1 MEDGQDIERDKQRA
15 EIFDALGHPTR
26 IVILKALSEEPLG
39 FADLKKKTSIES
51 SGQLQHHLNKLG
63 DLIKTDENGKYCLS
77 NQGKDALLTVQTV
90 ENASLARK
98 DSVKTHARLYSSK
111 KFFQVVSVL
120 LVFLLIAST
129 AIALVE
135 FNQVQQLQ
143 NGPAAK
149 LNDAGYLDS
158 SKLFLISAY
167 SYYGKYNGQECFIIE
182 ATVRNDYTAQMP
194 PPMDNF
200 PGNSSGTAYFGLT
213 AKLYVK
219 NTAIQSEDVDQP
231 GSSPLGV
238 PQIGLGSG
246 DTYVVEIDMATSNHN
261 VDNYTIN
268 LVGLA
273 GYPIP

>member
-1 MEDGQDIERDKQRA
+1 MEDGQDIERDRQRA

-51 SGQLQHHLNKLG
+51 SGQLQHHLTKLG
-63 DLIKTDENGKYCLS
+63 DLIKTDEHGKYCLS
-77 NQGKDALLTVQTV
+77 NQGKDALLTVQSV

-98 DSVKTHARLYSSK
+98 DSVKTHSRLFSSK
-111 KFFQVVSVL
+111 KSFQVLSIL

-143 NGPAAK
+143 NEPTAK

-158 SKLFLISAY
+158 SKIFLISSY
-167 SYYGKYNGQECFIIE
+167 SYYGKYDGQECFIIE
-182 ATVRNDYTAQMP
+182 ATVRNDYTAQQP

-213 AKLYVK
+213 AKLFVK
-219 NTAIQSEDVDQP
+219 NTPIQSDDVTSP
-231 GSSPLGV
+231 GSAPLGV

-246 DTYVVEIDMATSNHN
+246 DTYVVEIDMATTNHN
-261 VDNYTIN
+261 VGNYTID

>member
-1 MEDGQDIERDKQRA
+1 MEEGQDIERDRQRA
-15 EIFDALGHPTR
+15 EVFDSLGHPTR
-26 IVILKALSEEPLG
+26 IVILKALNEGALG
-39 FADLKKKTSIES
+39 FADLKKKTSIDS

-63 DLIKTDENGKYCLS
+63 DLIKTDEHGKYCLS
-77 NQGKDALLTVQTV
+77 DQGKDALLTVQTV
-90 ENASLARK
+90 EHASLAKK
-98 DSVKTHARLYSSK
+98 DSGKTLSRFYNSK
-111 KFFQVVSVL
+111 KFFQVLSVL
-120 LVFLLIAST
+120 LAFLLIAST

-143 NGPAAK
+143 TGPVAI
-149 LNDAGYLDS
+149 LNDPGYLNS

-167 SYYGKYNGQECFIIE
+167 SYYGKHDGQACFIIE
-182 ATVRNDYTAQMP
+182 ATIRNDYTLQQL

-200 PGNSSGTAYFGLT
+200 GGNSSAAAYFFLT

-219 NTAIQSEDVDQP
+219 NTAIQSEDVTSP
-231 GSSPLGV
+231 GSPPSGL

-246 DTYVVEIDMATSNHN
+246 DTFMIEIDMATSNRN
-261 VDNYTIN
+261 VASYTIN

>member
-1 MEDGQDIERDKQRA
+1 MEDGQDIERDRQRA

-26 IVILKALSEEPLG
+26 IVILKALNEEALG

-98 DSVKTHARLYSSK
+98 DSVKTHSRLYSSK

-182 ATVRNDYTAQMP
+182 ATVRNDYTAQ
-194 PPMDNF
+194 
-200 PGNSSGTAYFGLT
+200 SHLQWITSQATARGQH
-213 AKLYVK
+213 
-219 NTAIQSEDVDQP
+219 I
-231 GSSPLGV
+231 
-238 PQIGLGSG
+238 
-246 DTYVVEIDMATSNHN
+246 
-261 VDNYTIN
+261 
-268 LVGLA
+268 LA
-273 GYPIP
+273 

>member
-1 MEDGQDIERDKQRA
+1 MEEGQDIERDRQRA

-26 IVILKALSEEPLG
+26 IVILKALNEEALG

-77 NQGKDALLTVQTV
+77 NQGKDALLTVQSV

-98 DSVKTHARLYSSK
+98 DSVKTHSRLYSSK

-143 NGPAAK
+143 DGPVAK

-167 SYYGKYNGQECFIIE
+167 SYYGKYNGQECFIVE
-182 ATVRNDYTAQMP
+182 ATVRNDYTATQP

-200 PGNSSGTAYFGLT
+200 AGNSSGTAYFGLT
-213 AKLYVK
+213 AKLYVN
-219 NTAIQSEDVDQP
+219 NTPIQTEDVTSP

-238 PQIGLGSG
+238 TQIGLGSG
-246 DTYVVEIDMATSNHN
+246 DTYVVEIDMATSNRN